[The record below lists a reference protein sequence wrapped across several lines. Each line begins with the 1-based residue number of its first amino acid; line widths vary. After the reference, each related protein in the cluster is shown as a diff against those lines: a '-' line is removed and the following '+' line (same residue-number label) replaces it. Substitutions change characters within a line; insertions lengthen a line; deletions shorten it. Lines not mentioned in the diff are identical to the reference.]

1 MINFSEAISQFKD
14 LPSVEGILITDT
26 DGMVVGNAFL
36 DKDLSS
42 LIAPTMYE
50 MLLDITKHMTKVG
63 ENANQVCLILS
74 KKLIIIQPVY
84 DTILI
89 IYTQKKNLDLL
100 QSRIKSAV
108 GILQS
113 IARQESLTT

>member
-1 MINFSEAISQFKD
+1 MINFSEAIHLFKD
-14 LPSVEGILITDT
+14 LPSVEGVLIADT
-26 DGMVVGNAFL
+26 DGLVLGSSLF

-50 MLLDITKHMTKVG
+50 MLLDVTKQLKKVG
-63 ENANQVCLILS
+63 ESPNQVCLVLS

-84 DTILI
+84 DTVLI
-89 IYTQKKNLDLL
+89 VFTQKKNLDLL

-108 GILQS
+108 DILQR